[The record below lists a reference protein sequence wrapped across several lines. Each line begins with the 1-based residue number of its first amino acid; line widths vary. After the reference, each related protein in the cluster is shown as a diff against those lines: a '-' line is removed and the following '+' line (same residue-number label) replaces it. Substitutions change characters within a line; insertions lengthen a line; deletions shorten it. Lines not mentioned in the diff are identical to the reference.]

1 MGAMP
6 SRAQSESY
14 KGLLPIE
21 LSVEAP
27 TVFTADLRSERF
39 ANEQPCQ
46 ENSRPFARS
55 LITFCIGVAAAL
67 TWQSYNDAAKKI
79 IAGWSP
85 QFAWL
90 APQAPVA
97 RTVPDTIEQI
107 ITRIAD
113 RIVANIAAGQEQI
126 SHTVDQLAAGQE
138 QMTREM
144 IKLEAI
150 SQYGLAKNLEP
161 PPRGCSCPNAKARD
175 AGGALT
181 ARSESAK
188 PPQSTGVPSDSLGM
202 GSRL

>member
-14 KGLLPIE
+14 SGFLPIE

-27 TVFTADLRSERF
+27 SVFTADLRSERF

-55 LITFCIGVAAAL
+55 LITFCIGVAATL
-67 TWQSYNDAAKKI
+67 TWQSYNDLAKKI

-97 RTVPDTIEQI
+97 RIVPDTIEKI
-107 ITRIAD
+107 IARIGD

-126 SHTVDQLAAGQE
+126 SRTVDQLAAGQE

-161 PPRGCSCPNAKARD
+161 PPRAVHAPMP
-175 AGGALT
+175 
-181 ARSESAK
+181 K
-188 PPQSTGVPSDSLGM
+188 PGTRAV
-202 GSRL
+202 R